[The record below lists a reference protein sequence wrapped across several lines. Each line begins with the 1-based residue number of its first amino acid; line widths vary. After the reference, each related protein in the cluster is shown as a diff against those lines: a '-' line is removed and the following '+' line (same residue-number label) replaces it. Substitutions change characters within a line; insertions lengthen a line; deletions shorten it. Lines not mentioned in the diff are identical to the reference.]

1 MAKDF
6 VIYKVH
12 IHKTKQAELYELLE
26 SMPKSIRGLYIREAL
41 EHYRLT
47 KGLPTDKPEG
57 RDISLAR
64 GLRRGLRREGV
75 NMAPAGRGGKLR
87 YRRFAGS

>member
-12 IHKTKQAELYELLE
+12 IHRVKQKELYELLE

-41 EHYRLT
+41 DHYRLT
-47 KGLPTDKPEG
+47 KGLPIDKPEG
-57 RDISLAR
+57 QEISL
-64 GLRRGLRREGV
+64 EG
-75 NMAPAGRGGKLR
+75 AFDQDFGGKV
-87 YRRFAGS
+87 

>member
-1 MAKDF
+1 MAKNF

-12 IHKTKQAELYELLE
+12 IHKTKQEELYELLE

-47 KGLPTDKPEG
+47 KGLSTDKPECQG
-57 RDISLAR
+57 ISL
-64 GLRRGLRREGV
+64 EG
-75 NMAPAGRGGKLR
+75 AFDQDFGGRV
-87 YRRFAGS
+87 